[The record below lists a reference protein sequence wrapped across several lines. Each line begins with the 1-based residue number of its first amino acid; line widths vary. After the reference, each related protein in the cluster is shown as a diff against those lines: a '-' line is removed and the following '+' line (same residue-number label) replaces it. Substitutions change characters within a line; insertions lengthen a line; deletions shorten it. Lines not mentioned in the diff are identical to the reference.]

1 MEPNNYSKEAETPT
15 QTPTPTQTAPTAN
28 PKPTEPTIQPVES
41 KSKTSKS
48 LTWCLA
54 ILAIVGIVAAVI
66 FGYLYFTS
74 PAPSPTPTPAPNQTS
89 TSTEEIDLT
98 DTLLKRDLDRK
109 IATLHYVTSTEPTFT
124 TFGVLRE
131 QPLYINGDLPDEV
144 KIAALA
150 YSLSNQSHTLSNE
163 EIDAIIA
170 ERGYSNDIRENMRK
184 YIDSIDGDTFRKQY
198 LDTFG
203 KELILGDEDSL
214 YCPKYFYNAEF
225 DIYYQDPDSGCG
237 GTGSLKNYYYKNSY
251 KLAGDKAYVYISVGS
266 LNLENDTVYCDF
278 VQKNSNNELPE
289 VCEADPDLKTF
300 TINNDNYNNYAN
312 YRFIFTK
319 AADGTYYFER
329 VEKV

>member
-1 MEPNNYSKEAETPT
+1 MEPNNNSKQAEAPT
-15 QTPTPTQTAPTAN
+15 QTTPSAN

-54 ILAIVGIVAAVI
+54 ILAVVSIVAAVI

-109 IATLHYVTSTEPTFT
+109 IATLHYVSSTEPTFT
-124 TFGVLRE
+124 TARVLRE
-131 QPLYINGDLPDEV
+131 QPLYIDGDLPDEA

-150 YSLSNQSHTLSNE
+150 YSLSNQSRTLSNE

-170 ERGYSNDIRENMRK
+170 ERGYSNDIRENMLK
-184 YIDSIDGDTFRKQY
+184 FTDVIDGDIFREQY

-203 KELILGDEDSL
+203 KELTLGDEDSL
-214 YCPKYFYNAEF
+214 YCPKYLYNAEF
-225 DIYYQDPDSGCG
+225 DIYYQDPNSGCG
-237 GTGSLKNYYYKNSY
+237 GTGNLKNYYYKNSY

-266 LNLENDTVYCDF
+266 LENDTVYCDF
-278 VQKNSNNELPE
+278 VQKKSNSELPE
-289 VCEADPDLKTF
+289 VCETNPDLKTF

-312 YRFIFTK
+312 YRFIFNK